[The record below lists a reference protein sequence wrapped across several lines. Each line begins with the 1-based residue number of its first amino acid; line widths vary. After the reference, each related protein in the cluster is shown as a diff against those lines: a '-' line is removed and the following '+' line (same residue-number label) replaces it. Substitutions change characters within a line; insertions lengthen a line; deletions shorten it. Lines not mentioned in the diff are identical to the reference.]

1 MKNINKRSKHTL
13 IFFVYI
19 FGQGGA
25 ERIILNVLNHINSKE
40 YNIILLLGA
49 KSDNHQYLNQLTN
62 KAVHIDYLGVPFKN
76 DGAAINALADKIN
89 QYNPDAIITEAK
101 YTNSLSYHAKILSR
115 NHHVKLIFREAVNR
129 SACEDENFIQKLK
142 VFKQYNFGPQRI
154 ICVSQGVA
162 TDLIRN
168 YKISKKKLTTI
179 YNPTDL
185 SLINKKSK
193 EPIKNDIFNKIKG
206 KIIITAGR
214 LAPAKNQILLLNA
227 FNNIKTKNVSL
238 VILGS
243 GELEEDLKTL
253 FNAYIS
259 LTTKKR
265 GPRKGFCNIH
275 IASAIGIERG
285 IIYCKL
291 DDTFL
296 SVMGVNKVMPI
307 NIKLL
312 AIDDRYNKSAFC
324 FLLKLFEHKN
334 MNFRKSNANTISVE
348 SLLNVTQEIPTYD
361 KVTASGRHYKQQIID
376 PFERN
381 MEVLEKLGLIKEWE
395 YCHANGEPL
404 TDDELRNWNYDI
416 FSKLLIKYELNGY
429 PPREAE
435 QPKKPKNARGK
446 KSPKT
451 K

>member
-243 GELEEDLKTL
+243 GELEEDLKTHCKKHSIKNVYFLGNVPNPYQYIKKSDL
-253 FNAYIS
+253 FILSSRREGAANVIIESMAIGTPVIS
-259 LTTKKR
+259 TDCPS
-265 GPRKGFCNIH
+265 GPR
-275 IASAIGIERG
+275 E
-285 IIYCKL
+285 IIKDNQY
-291 DDTFL
+291 
-296 SVMGVNKVMPI
+296 G
-307 NIKLL
+307 LL
-312 AIDDRYNKSAFC
+312 VPLNNEKALTAAIDKMLTSPT
-324 FLLKLFEHKN
+324 L
-334 MNFRKSNANTISVE
+334 RKKYS
-348 SLLNVTQEIPTYD
+348 
-361 KVTASGRHYKQQIID
+361 
-376 PFERN
+376 
-381 MEVLEKLGLIKEWE
+381 KLGKERSGQYSIEKNVPLYEKIISETIKE
-395 YCHANGEPL
+395 
-404 TDDELRNWNYDI
+404 
-416 FSKLLIKYELNGY
+416 
-429 PPREAE
+429 
-435 QPKKPKNARGK
+435 
-446 KSPKT
+446 
-451 K
+451 